1 MKKFL
6 LTIASVLLASM
17 ASAQVSVQHQN
28 LDVVVSNPSASQQ
41 SQAVKKVAKVA
52 NNQRWLGYYNSDS
65 WAGEGQ
71 GMGVPSYPGDNQV
84 AIYLTKDI
92 LKSYVGMKIVGM
104 RFAICEEIGSTTA
117 FFKKIENDAPGAD
130 LRTQEMS
137 TSVVGWNEVMFSEPV
152 EITGDE
158 EFAAGYTYTQI
169 GDQYNGKAFPFS
181 AVAEGIENQY
191 LFIYCLDPKTGDTG
205 WKKFSMGGK
214 NMSIQVLVEGEFPE
228 YSATPEDFGMVTG
241 SINTDAKI
249 TVPFVNNS
257 AYAVTDLDYVVSVDG
272 VAGSEAH
279 ATFSP
284 SVGVSSKGSFK
295 VSVPCGSVE
304 AKKSIKVEITKVN
317 GHDNESKDKVAE
329 GYVGV
334 SSTQF
339 TRNMVIEE
347 FTTEKCPNCPRV
359 AGLLAY
365 YMEHAD
371 PTRVWAVCHHSAY
384 YTDWLTQPCDEPLL
398 YLYNDGGMTY
408 APGLMFNRQPDFDAQ
423 YAKGNMDNVLFANTY
438 DDVEGYADYQL
449 TLFSNAQLSMQVAV
463 NDDSSV
469 ATVIVSGECNESL
482 DPAQNKLTLYLTED
496 EIPARDQYGASGDFY
511 HMHVIRYFNSAWGD
525 PVVWE
530 NRHFTATYS
539 IPIDEAWNKDKLT
552 LVAFLNKH
560 NAEDRLDNR
569 IENSIG
575 MTFNNAVTALKA
587 TETSDN
593 TYEVARYN
601 AAGQR
606 VFGEQ
611 KGLNIIKLS
620 DGRTLKVM
628 VP

>member
-52 NNQRWLGYYNSDS
+52 NNQRWLGYYNSDN

-84 AIYLTKDI
+84 GIYLTKDI

-130 LRTQEMS
+130 LRTKELS
-137 TSVVGWNEVMFSEPV
+137 TTVLGWNEVMFTEPV

-158 EFAAGYTYTQI
+158 EFSAGYTYTQI

-181 AVAEGIENQY
+181 AVKEGIDNQY

-228 YSATPEDFGMVTG
+228 YSAMPEDFGMVTG

-272 VAGSEAH
+272 VAGSEEH
-279 ATFSP
+279 TTFSP
-284 SVGVSSKGSFK
+284 SVGVSAKGSFK

-359 AGLLAY
+359 AGYLHEYL
-365 YMEHAD
+365 EGAD
-371 PTRVWAVCHHSAY
+371 LSRVAAVCHHSAY

-398 YLYNDGGMTY
+398 YLYNDNGMTY

-575 MTFNNAVTALKA
+575 MTFNKAVTALKA

-628 VP
+628 VR

>member
-1 MKKFL
+1 MALALSALAAFAQDAMISPEPPT
-6 LTIASVLLASM
+6 TIALPGGERVE
-17 ASAQVSVQHQN
+17 
-28 LDVVVSNPSASQQ
+28 
-41 SQAVKKVAKVA
+41 QAGQPNKI
-52 NNQRWLGYYNSDS
+52 NSDQRWLGLYTTD
-65 WAGEGQ
+65 ALGQ
-71 GMGVPSYPGDNQV
+71 FGRGFPEYPGDNKV
-84 AIYLTKDI
+84 AISL
-92 LKSYVGMKIVGM
+92 
-104 RFAICEEIGSTTA
+104 
-117 FFKKIENDAPGAD
+117 
-130 LRTQEMS
+130 TQEMLQPHLGS
-137 TSVVGWNEVMFSEPV
+137 RVVGIRFGLCEPIGASRV
-152 EITGDE
+152 FII
-158 EFAAGYTYTQI
+158 AADRYG
-169 GDQYNGKAFPFS
+169 NGKDIVSKKVDDTEKGWNTVMLDNPITITTKPGMEWMVGYDYEQKNTKEDGEYTSECYPFS
-181 AVAEGIENQY
+181 CVAEGASGHPLQLYCQRPGTTDGKAWYEFDMGDNNLSVQLLIEGNYYQY
-191 LFIYCLDPKTGDTG
+191 DVAVD
-205 WKKFSMGGK
+205 
-214 NMSIQVLVEGEFPE
+214 
-228 YSATPEDFGMVTG
+228 DFGNLSFQQG
-241 SINTDAKI
+241 SEVVLPIHYT
-249 TVPFVNNS
+249 NNS
-257 AYAVTDLDYVVSVDG
+257 TEDVSSIDYVVTIDG
-272 VAGSEAH
+272 VRGTEQHETIDPAVIPTRGGTLSIPLPLGEEAGS
-279 ATFSP
+279 FQ
-284 SVGVSSKGSFK
+284 
-295 VSVPCGSVE
+295 VSVEV
-304 AKKSIKVEITKVN
+304 TKVN
-317 GHDNESKDKVAE
+317 GHDNESESKV
-329 GYVGV
+329 GQGTVGV
-334 SSTQF
+334 FSDKYP
-339 TRNMVIEE
+339 RNLVIEE
-347 FTTEKCPNCPRV
+347 FTTEQCPNCPRV

-398 YLYNDGGMTY
+398 YLYNDNGMTY

-575 MTFNNAVTALKA
+575 MTFNKAVTALKA

-606 VFGEQ
+606 VLGEQ

>member
-52 NNQRWLGYYNSDS
+52 NNQRWLGYYNSDN

-359 AGLLAY
+359 AGFLHEYL
-365 YMEHAD
+365 EGAD
-371 PTRVWAVCHHSAY
+371 LSRVAAVCHHSAY
-384 YTDWLTQPCDEPLL
+384 YTDWLTQPCDEELTFL
-398 YLYNDGGMTY
+398 FNDAGMTF
-408 APGLMFNRQPDFDAQ
+408 APAVMFNREPDFDS
-423 YAKGNMDNVLFANTY
+423 YY
-438 DDVEGYADYQL
+438 
-449 TLFSNAQLSMQVAV
+449 S
-463 NDDSSV
+463 
-469 ATVIVSGECNESL
+469 
-482 DPAQNKLTLYLTED
+482 
-496 EIPARDQYGASGDFY
+496 R
-511 HMHVIRYFNSAWGD
+511 VIR
-525 PVVWE
+525 
-530 NRHFTATYS
+530 TT
-539 IPIDEAWNKDKLT
+539 
-552 LVAFLNKH
+552 
-560 NAEDRLDNR
+560 
-569 IENSIG
+569 
-575 MTFNNAVTALKA
+575 
-587 TETSDN
+587 
-593 TYEVARYN
+593 
-601 AAGQR
+601 
-606 VFGEQ
+606 
-611 KGLNIIKLS
+611 
-620 DGRTLKVM
+620 
-628 VP
+628 

>member
-41 SQAVKKVAKVA
+41 SQAVKKVAKIA
-52 NNQRWLGYYNSDS
+52 ENQRWLGYYNSDN
-65 WAGEGQ
+65 WAGEGL

-117 FFKKIENDAPGAD
+117 FFKKVENDAPGAD
-130 LRTQEMS
+130 LRTKELS
-137 TSVVGWNEVMFSEPV
+137 TTALGWNEVMFSEPV

-181 AVAEGIENQY
+181 AVKEGIDNQY

-228 YSATPEDFGMVTG
+228 YSAMPEDFGMVTG

-272 VAGSEAH
+272 VAGSEEH
-279 ATFSP
+279 TTFSP
-284 SVGVSSKGSFK
+284 SVGVGSKSSFK

-359 AGLLAY
+359 AGYLHEYL
-365 YMEHAD
+365 EGAD
-371 PTRVWAVCHHSAY
+371 LSRVAAVCHHSAY

-628 VP
+628 AR